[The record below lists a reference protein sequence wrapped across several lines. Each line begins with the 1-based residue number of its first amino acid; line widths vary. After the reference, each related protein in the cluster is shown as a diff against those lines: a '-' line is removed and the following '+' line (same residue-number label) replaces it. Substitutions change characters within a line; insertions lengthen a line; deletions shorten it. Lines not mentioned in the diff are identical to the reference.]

1 MSSRHNAFS
10 LLFQAKAI
18 SNTGV
23 EGIEHSRG
31 RYLVLFGSL
40 FHCTGILE
48 IVAESQHLFSGCFKR
63 MKYIFLEQDI
73 CVVF

>member
-40 FHCTGILE
+40 FHCTEILDL
-48 IVAESQHLFSGCFKR
+48 VAESQHLLLGIMLQEKF
-63 MKYIFLEQDI
+63 IFLEQDI